1 LTQLVLPKG
10 MANARPRLADLVA
23 RIGSKAGYASALL
36 SERSG
41 LDIKL
46 EDKDEAVRQAPP
58 TAGSVLSSFDGESLN
73 EWATGGF
80 ETADLEAGTGELV
93 ARLGRPGGLA
103 VDPGPAANA
112 DFVTAADVPLD
123 SLSLNDKLARLR
135 DLHQRAR
142 RLDRRIINVR
152 LLCRERSE
160 ISVFCNQKADL
171 AQNIQ
176 RVQAYL
182 MIFVQDKLNTRYDLI
197 SHDATAG
204 WEALEFSDDELQA
217 VVDRAIALLS
227 ARRIDPGEYTVV
239 TTPGV
244 SGTVCHESFGHGVE
258 TDMFLK
264 ERAKAAEY
272 LGKRIGSPLV
282 NIWDDPSAKGAFGS
296 YFFDDEGKL
305 AEPTQIA
312 AGGIFKQGITDLYSS
327 MALGLPRTA
336 NGRRQDF
343 GRKPYARMSNTY
355 FAAGDTP
362 LPDLIGQADNGIY
375 LERWT
380 SGMEDP
386 RGWGIQVTCHYGH
399 RIRHGQITD
408 ELYHPI
414 GLSGYVPDVL
424 GSVSAVSDEWAL
436 EGGICGKGHKE
447 YVFVS
452 AGGPHL
458 LLRARLS

>member
-1 LTQLVLPKG
+1 LNQLILPEG
-10 MANARPRLADLVA
+10 MAMARPHLADLVA
-23 RIGSKAGYASALL
+23 RIERRAGYASALL
-36 SERSG
+36 CERGG

-46 EDKDEAVRQAPP
+46 EDKDEAARQTP
-58 TAGSVLSSFDGESLN
+58 TSGSVLSAFDGHSLN
-73 EWATGGF
+73 EWAVGGF
-80 ETADLEAGTGELV
+80 EADALAGGANQLM
-93 ARLGRPGGLA
+93 AGLGRSSGKII
-103 VDPGPAANA
+103 DPGPATAA
-112 DFVTAADVPLD
+112 DFVTAAEIPLD
-123 SLSLNDKLARLR
+123 SLNLIDKLTRLR
-135 DLHQRAR
+135 DLHQRVHL
-142 RLDRRIINVR
+142 LDRRIINVR
-152 LLCRERSE
+152 VLCRERSE
-160 ISVFCNQKADL
+160 VSVFRNRQANL
-171 AQNIQ
+171 AQQVQ

-182 MIFVQDKLNTRYDLI
+182 MVFVQDKLTTRYDLI
-197 SHDATAG
+197 SHAATAG
-204 WEALEFSDDELQA
+204 WEALDFSDDELQG

-227 ARRIDPGEYTVV
+227 ARRIDPGEYSVV

-244 SGTVCHESFGHGVE
+244 SGTLCHESFGHGVE

-264 ERAKAAEY
+264 ERARAAEY

-282 NIWDDPSAKGAFGS
+282 DIWDDPSAQGAFGS

-305 AEPTQIA
+305 AEPTRIA
-312 AGGIFKQGITDLYSS
+312 EAGIFRQGISDLYSS
-327 MALGLPRTA
+327 VALGLPRTA

-343 GRKPYARMSNTY
+343 SCKPYARMSNTY
-355 FAAGDTP
+355 FGVGKTP
-362 LPDLIGQADNGIY
+362 VPDLLAQVDDGIY

-386 RGWGIQVTCHYGH
+386 RGWGIQVTCHYGR
-399 RIRHGQITD
+399 RIRHGKITD

-424 GSVSAVSDEWAL
+424 GSVSAVGDEWAL